1 MNNPTTFKQ
10 SFIEDCPESEIL
22 LCAGRTRMDAKNA
35 ARIEALLESNLNW
48 KRVLQLAEQH
58 GLMPLLYKHL
68 GFARNVRF
76 ARKVGGLPDKSM
88 VFSGR
93 FLFLVLE
100 FVMPLPSRN
109 EQTNTIAV
117 NRKFAETNKKIEA
130 LERTLNALLRDI
142 NEIKATLV
150 QLAKNQNQPVEK
162 K

>member
-1 MNNPTTFKQ
+1 M
-10 SFIEDCPESEIL
+10 SL
-22 LCAGRTRMDAKNA
+22 
-35 ARIEALLESNLNW
+35 
-48 KRVLQLAEQH
+48 
-58 GLMPLLYKHL
+58 
-68 GFARNVRF
+68 
-76 ARKVGGLPDKSM
+76 LPDKSM

-93 FLFLVLE
+93 FLSLVLE

-130 LERTLNALLRDI
+130 LERTLNALLRDM

-150 QLAKNQNQPVEK
+150 QLAKNQNQPVVK